1 MIPSPPPKLEDLPSG
16 HKLNAGLGV
25 STILPEMDF
34 ETYSP
39 AGFEW
44 DLTQGKFKPPH
55 GASIKGLPVTG
66 AARYTEHPEAE
77 VLCLAYNL
85 KDGNGAKLW
94 KPGDFPPQDLLDH
107 ISSGHLIEAWNVA
120 FEYWVWNNICV
131 HKYNFPPLS
140 PLQIRCAAAKS
151 RAHALPGSLDPAGEV
166 VNIKNKKNKD
176 GKRLITK
183 FSIPRN
189 PTKKNTSLR
198 TLPTDDPQD
207 ANNLYNYCLRD
218 IEAEAEL
225 SSKTPDLSESE
236 LKFWQCDHAI
246 NVRGIQIDLPLINN
260 CISILEQAYK
270 KYDEELRKITLGKVN
285 SASALPSLKKWMIEQ
300 GITVNKLTADDIE
313 DLKKVIPWNRPEIHR
328 ALNIREMNGAASVKK
343 LYAMANQVT
352 RDNRLHDLFIY
363 HSARTGRAAGTGPQP
378 QNLPNSGP
386 TVKECVC
393 GKYFKLYTGSCLWCG
408 IEPET
413 TINSMECDKC
423 EGLAE
428 EFEINHKHSEW
439 NPQAVEDAI
448 EILNTGSLECVE
460 YYFGDAVEII
470 SSCLRGMFI
479 SAPGKDLICSD
490 YSAIEAVVLA
500 ALAGEQWRLDVFNT
514 HGKIYETSASKITG
528 TSLEEYE
535 LYKSTSG
542 SHHPDRKI
550 GKVAE
555 LASGYQGAVGAWK
568 AFGADEFFTD
578 EVILEKVKAWRAAS
592 PNIVKLWY
600 GLENAAI
607 AAVSNPGTECNYRGL
622 TYICKQNV
630 LYCKLLSGRLITY
643 HRPIL
648 SPHEKFEGKLSLSFE
663 GWNTNPK
670 YGKTGWVRMNTYG
683 GKLTENVVQAT
694 ARDILAH
701 AVINLEDKGYP
712 VVLHVHD
719 EIVVEVEEGKGTVE
733 EVETIMSTMP
743 DWAKGWPVKAKGGWR
758 AKKYNK

>member
-1 MIPSPPPKLEDLPSG
+1 MIPLPPKLEDLRAG
-16 HKLNAGLGV
+16 HQLKAGLGI
-25 STILPEMDF
+25 STILPDIDF

-39 AGFEW
+39 EGFVFNK
-44 DLTQGKFKPPH
+44 DTQKFSPPH
-55 GASIKGLPVTG
+55 GANIKGLSVVG
-66 AARYTEHPEAE
+66 AARYTENPDAE

-85 KDGNGAKLW
+85 KDGSGAKLW
-94 KPGDFPPQDLLDH
+94 KPGDQLPKDLLNY
-107 ISSGHLIEAWNVA
+107 ISSGNLIEAWNVA
-120 FEYWVWNNICV
+120 FEFWVWNNICV
-131 HKYNFPPLS
+131 RKYNFPPLL

-151 RAHALPGSLDPAGEV
+151 RAHALPGSLDPAGKV
-166 VNIKNKKNKD
+166 VNIKNKKDKD

-189 PTKKNTSLR
+189 PTLKDKRLR
-198 TLPTDDPQD
+198 ITPNDDPED
-207 ANNLYNYCLRD
+207 ASNLYKYCLRD

-225 SSKTPDLSESE
+225 SSLTPDLSEDE

-246 NVRGIQIDLPLINN
+246 NVRGIQIDIELINN

-270 KYDEELRKITLGKVN
+270 KYDEELCKITWGTVS
-285 SASALPSLKKWMIEQ
+285 SASQLPSLKRWMIEQ
-300 GITVNKLTADDIE
+300 GIPVDKLTADDLE
-313 DLKKVIPWNRPEIHR
+313 DLKKVIPSNRPEIHR
-328 ALNIREMNGAASVKK
+328 ALDIRSMTGSASVKK

-386 TVKECVC
+386 NVNECIC
-393 GKYFKLYTGSCLWCG
+393 GKYYRVHGDCPWCG
-408 IEPET
+408 
-413 TINSMECDKC
+413 SLKDK
-423 EGLAE
+423 
-428 EFEINHKHSEW
+428 SVEW
-439 NPQAVEDAI
+439 NPKAVEDAI

-528 TSLEEYE
+528 VPLEEYE
-535 LYKSTSG
+535 LYKSSSG
-542 SHHPDRKI
+542 THHPDRKL

-555 LASGYQGAVGAWK
+555 LASGYQGARGAWK

-578 EVILEKVKAWRAAS
+578 EVIDEKVKAWRAAS
-592 PNIVKLWY
+592 PNIVRLWY
-600 GLENAAI
+600 GLESAAQS
-607 AAVSNPGTECNYRGL
+607 AVLNSGEWFEYKGL
-622 TYICKQNV
+622 KYICKQNI
-630 LYCKLLSGRLITY
+630 LYCRLLSGRLITY
-643 HRPIL
+643 HKPIL

-670 YGKTGWVRMNTYG
+670 YGKIGWVRMSTYG

-701 AVINLEDKGYP
+701 AVIRLETIGYK

-719 EIVVEVEEGKGTVE
+719 EIVVEIEEGYGCVE
-733 EVETIMSTMP
+733 EVEAIMSAMP
-743 DWAKGWPVKAKGGWR
+743 EWAKGWPVKAKGGWR
-758 AKKYNK
+758 AKRYNK

>member
-1 MIPSPPPKLEDLPSG
+1 MIPAPPPKLQDLRAG
-16 HKLNAGLGV
+16 AKLNAGLGT
-25 STILPEMDF
+25 STILPDIDF

-44 DLTQGKFKPPH
+44 DDAQCKFSPPR

-85 KDGNGAKLW
+85 KDGTGAKLW
-94 KPGDFPPQDLLDH
+94 VPGNNLPEDLLNY
-107 ISSGHLIEAWNVA
+107 ISSGHVIEAWNVA

-131 HKYNFPPLS
+131 SKYNFPPLS

-166 VNIKNKKNKD
+166 VDIKNKKDKD

-189 PTKKNTSLR
+189 PTLKNKSLR

-218 IEAEAEL
+218 IEAESEL
-225 SSKTPDLSESE
+225 SSKTPDLSENE

-246 NVRGIQIDLPLINN
+246 NVRGIQIDMPLINN
-260 CISILEQAYK
+260 CINILEQAYK
-270 KYDEELRKITLGKVN
+270 KYDEELCRITNGQVK
-285 SASALPSLKKWMIEQ
+285 SASQLPSLKKWLISQ
-300 GITVNKLTADDIE
+300 GIQIDKLTSDDVE
-313 DLKKVIPWNRPEIHR
+313 DLKKIVPWNRPEVHR
-328 ALNIREMNGAASVKK
+328 ALDIRAMTGSASVKK

-386 TVKECVC
+386 MVKECKC
-393 GKYFKLYTGSCLWCG
+393 KKHYRTDKGCPWCG
-408 IEPET
+408 I
-413 TINSMECDKC
+413 SFC
-423 EGLAE
+423 EGENTYCDDCDRGEDNSALTFKE
-428 EFEINHKHSEW
+428 TEW
-439 NPQAVEDAI
+439 NPKAVEDAI
-448 EILNTGSLECVE
+448 EILNTGSLACVE

-535 LYKSTSG
+535 LYKASSG

-568 AFGADEFFTD
+568 AFGADEFFSD

-600 GLENAAI
+600 GLEKAATS
-607 AAVSNPGTECNYRGL
+607 AVLTPGEEFEYRGL
-622 TYICKQNV
+622 KYICKQNV

-670 YGKTGWVRMNTYG
+670 YGKIGWVRMSTYG

-694 ARDILAH
+694 ARDILAN

-719 EIVVEVEEGKGTVE
+719 EIAVEMEEGKGTIQ

-743 DWAKGWPVKAKGGWR
+743 EWAKGWPVKAKGGWR
-758 AKKYNK
+758 AKRYNK

>member
-1 MIPSPPPKLEDLPSG
+1 MIPLPPKLEDLRSG
-16 HKLNAGLGV
+16 HQLKAGLGT
-25 STILPEMDF
+25 STILPDIDF

-44 DLTQGKFKPPH
+44 DESQNKFLSPR
-55 GASIKGLPVTG
+55 GTSIKGLPVVG

-85 KDGNGAKLW
+85 KDGKGQKLW
-94 KPGDFPPQDLLDH
+94 KPGDEISFDLLSYIH
-107 ISSGHLIEAWNVA
+107 SGGLIEAWNVA

-166 VNIKNKKNKD
+166 VNIKNKKDKD
-176 GKRLITK
+176 GKRLINK

-189 PTKKNTSLR
+189 PTKSNSSTR
-198 TLPTDDPQD
+198 ITPNDDPED
-207 ANNLYNYCLRD
+207 AANLYKYCLRD

-225 SSKTPDLSESE
+225 SSLTPDLSENE

-246 NVRGIQIDLPLINN
+246 NVRGIQIDVNLINN
-260 CISILEQAYK
+260 CITILEQAYT
-270 KYDEELRKITLGKVN
+270 KYDEELFRITNGQVK
-285 SASALPSLKKWMIEQ
+285 SASQLPKLKSWMIER
-300 GITVNKLTADDIE
+300 GIPVDKLTADDIDE
-313 DLKKVIPWNRPEIHR
+313 LKKVIPQDKPDVHR
-328 ALNIREMNGAASVKK
+328 ALDIRAMTGSASVKK

-352 RDNRLHDLFIY
+352 KDNRLHDLFIY

-386 TVKECVC
+386 VITECKC
-393 GKYFKLYTGSCLWCG
+393 GKYYRNTMRGNISNGSCNWCG
-408 IEPET
+408 
-413 TINSMECDKC
+413 SV
-423 EGLAE
+423 EGKLV
-428 EFEINHKHSEW
+428 EW
-439 NPQAVEDAI
+439 NPKAVEDAV

-500 ALAGEQWRLDVFNT
+500 ALAGEQWRLDIFNT
-514 HGKIYETSASKITG
+514 HGKIYEASASKITG
-528 TSLEEYE
+528 ISLDDYI
-535 LYKSTSG
+535 KHQKDTG
-542 SHHPDRKI
+542 SHHPDRKL

-555 LASGYQGAVGAWK
+555 LASGYQGARGAWK
-568 AFGADEFFTD
+568 AFGASEFFTD
-578 EVILEKVKAWRAAS
+578 EQIDEKVKAWRAAS
-592 PNIVKLWY
+592 PNIVRLWY
-600 GLENAAI
+600 GLEGAAQS
-607 AAVSNPGTECNYRGL
+607 AVLNPGEWFEYRGL
-622 TYICKQNV
+622 KYIFQQNV
-630 LYCKLLSGRLITY
+630 LYCRLLSGRLITY
-643 HRPIL
+643 HKPIL

-670 YGKTGWVRMNTYG
+670 YGKIGWVRMSTYG

-701 AVINLEDKGYP
+701 AVIRLETIGYK

-719 EIVVEVEEGKGTVE
+719 EIVVEVEEGYGCIE
-733 EVETIMSTMP
+733 EVEAIMSAMP
-743 DWAKGWPVKAKGGWR
+743 EWAKRWPIKAKGGWR
-758 AKKYNK
+758 AKRYNK

>member
-1 MIPSPPPKLEDLPSG
+1 MLLPPPPKLENLHAG
-16 HKLNAGLGV
+16 YQLNAGLGV
-25 STILPEMDF
+25 STILPDMDF

-44 DLTQGKFKPPH
+44 DPEQCKFLSPR

-85 KDGNGAKLW
+85 KDGSGAKLW
-94 KPGDFPPQDLLDH
+94 VPGEPLPEDLLNY
-107 ISSGHLIEAWNVA
+107 ISSGNLIEAWNVA

-131 HKYNFPPLS
+131 PKYNFPPLS

-166 VNIKNKKNKD
+166 VNIKNKKDKD
-176 GKRLITK
+176 GKRLINK

-189 PTKKNTSLR
+189 PTLKNKSLR
-198 TLPTDDPQD
+198 ILPTDDPQD
-207 ANNLYNYCLRD
+207 ANNLYHYCLRD
-218 IEAEAEL
+218 IEAESEL

-246 NVRGIQIDLPLINN
+246 NVRGIQIDMPLINN
-260 CISILEQAYK
+260 CINILEQAYK
-270 KYDEELRKITLGKVN
+270 KYNEELCQITDGQVK
-285 SASALPSLKKWMIEQ
+285 SASQLPNLKKWLISQ
-300 GITVNKLTADDIE
+300 GITVDKLAAE
-313 DLKKVIPWNRPEIHR
+313 DLSILKKTVPLDRTEIHR
-328 ALNIREMNGAASVKK
+328 VLDIREMTGSASVKK

-386 TVKECVC
+386 MIKECKC
-393 GKYFKLYTGSCLWCG
+393 GKYYRNESCNWCG
-408 IEPET
+408 AVD
-413 TINSMECDKC
+413 SK
-423 EGLAE
+423 
-428 EFEINHKHSEW
+428 SYEW
-439 NPQAVEDAI
+439 NPRAVEDAI

-460 YYFGDAVEII
+460 YYFGNAVEII

-479 SAPGKDLICSD
+479 AAPSKDLICSD

-535 LYKSTSG
+535 LYKASSG
-542 SHHPDRKI
+542 VHHPDRKL

-592 PNIVKLWY
+592 PNIVRLWY
-600 GLENAAI
+600 GLEKAATS
-607 AAVSNPGTECNYRGL
+607 AVLNPGEEFDYRGIK
-622 TYICKQNV
+622 YVCKQDV

-643 HRPIL
+643 HKPIL

-670 YGKTGWVRMNTYG
+670 YGSMGWVRMSTYG

-694 ARDILAH
+694 ARDILAN
-701 AVINLEDKGYP
+701 AVINLEEAGYP

-719 EIVVEVEEGKGTVE
+719 EIVVEVKEGKGSIE
-733 EVETIMSTMP
+733 EMEAIMNTMP
-743 DWAKGWPVKAKGGWR
+743 EWAKGWPVKAKGGWR
-758 AKKYNK
+758 AKRYNK